1 MAGGET
7 TLGNIN
13 GGNING
19 GNINGGNGNSG
30 NTLPSNVNKY
40 ESLME
45 LFDYLSNMLA
55 YADNEWIN
63 GHVEV
68 IFDTQSNSIAIEF
81 TEMDDGDFDTIREAV
96 NE

>member
-7 TLGNIN
+7 TL
-13 GGNING
+13 GNING

-81 TEMDDGDFDTIREAV
+81 TEMEDGDFDTIREAV

>member
-7 TLGNIN
+7 TL
-13 GGNING
+13 GNING

>member
-7 TLGNIN
+7 TL
-13 GGNING
+13 

-40 ESLME
+40 ELLME
-45 LFDYLSNMLA
+45 LFDYLSYLIT

-63 GHVEV
+63 GHVEA

-81 TEMDDGDFDTIREAV
+81 TEMDVGDFDTIREAV

>member
-13 GGNING
+13 S
-19 GNINGGNGNSG
+19 GNGNNG
-30 NTLPSNVNKY
+30 NDRGNGGSTLPSNVNKY

-45 LFDYLSNMLA
+45 LFDYLSNLLT

-63 GHVEV
+63 GHVEA

>member
-13 GGNING
+13 GGNINS
-19 GNINGGNGNSG
+19 GNGNSG

-45 LFDYLSNMLA
+45 LFDYLSNLLTF
-55 YADNEWIN
+55 ADNEWIN

>member
-13 GGNING
+13 S
-19 GNINGGNGNSG
+19 GNGNSG

-45 LFDYLSNMLA
+45 LFDYLSNLIV

-63 GHVEV
+63 GHVEA

-81 TEMDDGDFDTIREAV
+81 TEMDDGDFNTIREAV

>member
-7 TLGNIN
+7 TL
-13 GGNING
+13 GNING

-45 LFDYLSNMLA
+45 LFDYLSNLLA
-55 YADNEWIN
+55 FADNEWIN

>member
-19 GNINGGNGNSG
+19 G

-45 LFDYLSNMLA
+45 LFDYLSNLLT

-63 GHVEV
+63 GHVEA

-81 TEMDDGDFDTIREAV
+81 TEMGDGDFDTISEAV